1 MFWSLRCNGIVTFA
15 MTCVNTR
22 AKTNQSG
29 FRSASIPCHTENMKA
44 EQLYELL
51 TEVEREDPID
61 YTGLPFDADDL
72 RKLACLNVAEMVQGW
87 DQMGVADR
95 ELIMA
100 ATLVRLVLEN
110 MVLNARICILNE

>member
-1 MFWSLRCNGIVTFA
+1 M
-15 MTCVNTR
+15 
-22 AKTNQSG
+22 
-29 FRSASIPCHTENMKA
+29 HA
-44 EQLYELL
+44 EQLYALL
-51 TEVEREDPID
+51 EEVEREDPID

-87 DQMGVADR
+87 DRMDIADR

-110 MVLNARICILNE
+110 MVLNARLCILTREE